1 MPKRYPHI
9 LLIESPTEFPFTSSS
24 IPIKKRIPTNRNRQI
39 HSDFLREKL
48 DNAWAEARSEQVVH
62 HADRNGIYL
71 EFRGEPGFDLVT
83 KSLEDLRSKKIRL
96 LNVRKNV
103 SPFDNAET
111 TIATVFVANE
121 KKDFFFDRIE
131 RYAREDTKKGAPKHS
146 DLIDSI
152 SNIRKADKIESFWVD
167 NKHLIPEDEARW
179 CEIWLMHNGN
189 PEETIERFDQLLEQF
204 EIQSRSGY
212 ITFPERLVKVILA
225 DNEKLERLI
234 IHSGDVAEFR
244 GAKETASF
252 WTEMRNFHQAEWVK
266 DLQER
271 TKIQPDCNTSVC
283 ILDTGVNN
291 GHPLLAPLF
300 SDADCQSVDQEWGTY
315 DHDGHGSLM
324 AGVAAYGDLASCLA
338 ASSPVEIRHCLES
351 VKIYP
356 LPPQQ
361 TEPELWGDI
370 TSQGIFRAEIKAPQ
384 RNRIVCMGIS
394 AADTRDQGR
403 PSSWSGQLDQLASGS
418 EDETRRLLIVCAGN
432 INDLESAKN
441 YPEAQI
447 QDSVH
452 DPGQAWNVLTV
463 GAYTC
468 LDQITDL
475 TMSGYQPIAP
485 REGLSPFTTT
495 SWAWQDMWPIK
506 PEIVMEGGNLAQDEG
521 GFVSECDDL
530 SLVSTYYKP
539 QTGHFHPFRM
549 TSASTAYAA
558 WFAANIQARYP
569 DFWPE
574 TIRALMVHSA
584 KWPEQLKKQFAHD
597 DKKNSIKRLMRICGY
612 GVPDLDQALFSAAN
626 SLTLVAQ
633 EMIQPFD
640 KKENASGFRT
650 RDMHFYDLPWPKET
664 LLELPSD
671 TMVEMKVTLSYFIE
685 PGPGEIGWK
694 DRYRYASHGLRF
706 HLNSPQE
713 SQDEFVKRVNVA
725 ARLEDEEKPDTQS
738 ASKYWVIG
746 TQTRNRGSV
755 HSDIWKGTAAELAGS
770 NMIAVAPTIGWW
782 RERSHLKKWDKKTRY
797 SLVVTIK
804 TPEETVDIYTRVAIK
819 MGIIGV
825 PVEIEISS
833 SSKKS

>member
-1 MPKRYPHI
+1 MPKRYSHI
-9 LLIESPTEFPFTSSS
+9 LLPDSPTEFPFTSSS
-24 IPIKKRIPTNRNRQI
+24 IPMEKRIPSNRNRQV

-48 DNAWAEARSEQVVH
+48 DKAWTEARSEQIVH

-96 LNVRKNV
+96 LNVRNNV

-131 RYAREDTKKGAPKHS
+131 QYAREDTKKGAPKHR

-167 NKHLIPEDEARW
+167 NKHLIPRDEARW
-179 CEIWLMHNGN
+179 CEIWLRHNGN
-189 PEETIERFDQLLEQF
+189 PEETIERFDQLLEQL
-204 EIQSRSGY
+204 EIQSRSGH
-212 ITFPERLVKVILA
+212 ITFPERLVKVVMA
-225 DNEKLERLI
+225 DNAQLERLV
-234 IHSGDVAEFR
+234 IHSGDIAEFR
-244 GAKETASF
+244 IAKETASF

-271 TKIQPDCNTSVC
+271 TKIQPDINTSVC

-291 GHPLLAPLF
+291 GHPLLAPLL
-300 SDADCQSVDQEWGTY
+300 SDADCQSVDQEWGTH
-315 DHDGHGSLM
+315 DHDSHGSLM
-324 AGVAAYGDLASCLA
+324 AGVAAYGDLAACL
-338 ASSPVEIRHCLES
+338 SRSGPVEIRHCLES

-394 AADTRDQGR
+394 ATDTRDQGR

-418 EDETRRLLIVCAGN
+418 EDETRRLLVVCAGN

-447 QDSVH
+447 KDSVH

-468 LDQITDL
+468 LDQITDSS
-475 TMSGYQPIAP
+475 MSGYQPIAP

-506 PEIVMEGGNLAQDEG
+506 PDIVMEGGNLAQDQE

-530 SLVSTYYKP
+530 L
-539 QTGHFHPFRM
+539 
-549 TSASTAYAA
+549 
-558 WFAANIQARYP
+558 
-569 DFWPE
+569 
-574 TIRALMVHSA
+574 LM
-584 KWPEQLKKQFAHD
+584 
-597 DKKNSIKRLMRICGY
+597 
-612 GVPDLDQALFSAAN
+612 
-626 SLTLVAQ
+626 
-633 EMIQPFD
+633 
-640 KKENASGFRT
+640 
-650 RDMHFYDLPWPKET
+650 
-664 LLELPSD
+664 
-671 TMVEMKVTLSYFIE
+671 
-685 PGPGEIGWK
+685 
-694 DRYRYASHGLRF
+694 
-706 HLNSPQE
+706 
-713 SQDEFVKRVNVA
+713 
-725 ARLEDEEKPDTQS
+725 
-738 ASKYWVIG
+738 G
-746 TQTRNRGSV
+746 T
-755 HSDIWKGTAAELAGS
+755 
-770 NMIAVAPTIGWW
+770 
-782 RERSHLKKWDKKTRY
+782 
-797 SLVVTIK
+797 
-804 TPEETVDIYTRVAIK
+804 
-819 MGIIGV
+819 
-825 PVEIEISS
+825 
-833 SSKKS
+833 